1 MPFIQL
7 DFKKK
12 RFCDEGRTVL
22 HMPQSA
28 CAASAME
35 TAPGATQ
42 PLGTTELIFS
52 GAKDGLTYVFL
63 TLPPPAV
70 QSIKKKDQISSFWE
84 NTKLKRPASS
94 E

>member
-1 MPFIQL
+1 MPFIQQ